1 MSSTGPVGEAE
12 RGELLSALL
21 DGELTPAEEAEVRAW
36 LDVDPDAR
44 AELEGLTAVRSAVR
58 SLPPVDPPFGFYERM
73 LRDGA
78 GPSGRTE
85 RAAPRR
91 WRGGGLVAAAA
102 SILVALVLVV
112 GVTPPAEAMVPPV
125 DRYTARHEAMTMGA
139 VGVAKGSAPS
149 GTSPGGL
156 VTSTTSGPTSTARA
170 STTTEAALGTL
181 ASRGGVVGEPATSA
195 TTAAGPGGGSAP
207 TSSRAPG
214 TTTRPPATA
223 PPGSTAVPTTTAT
236 GSTGGATTT
245 SVLTTGSTATAGGY
259 EPVDLATLAEDDPM
273 VGLARGGE
281 VTPTAAYRGPGG
293 VLHVVYVDAGTP
305 VSLYEEPGMVEWA
318 RLPDAGKRVE
328 IGGDPAW
335 WMRAGPSEVLVVEK
349 GGMVFT
355 LIGATSH
362 EDMIELGDALPPPAD
377 PSWTGRL
384 QRAAEDCS
392 RRFGFGG

>member
-1 MSSTGPVGEAE
+1 MSAGPVGDAE

-36 LDVDPDAR
+36 LDTDPDAR

-78 GPSGRTE
+78 GPTGRAD
-85 RAAPRR
+85 RAGPRR

-139 VGVAKGSAPS
+139 VGAAKGSGPS
-149 GTSPGGL
+149 GSSPGGP
-156 VTSTTSGPTSTARA
+156 VTSPTSGPTSTWRA
-170 STTTEAALGTL
+170 PTTTEAALGTL
-181 ASRGGVVGEPATSA
+181 VSSTSALAEPATSS
-195 TTAAGPGGGSAP
+195 TTSAGPAGGSAAP
-207 TSSRAPG
+207 STRAPG
-214 TTTRPPATA
+214 TTRPSTPAS
-223 PPGSTAVPTTTAT
+223 PGSTAVAPTTVT

-259 EPVDLATLAEDDPM
+259 EPVDLATLADDDPM

-355 LIGATSH
+355 LVGATSH